1 MKEFLKK
8 VINFKLAFIARLLIL
23 RHRPKIVL
31 IVGTVGKTITRDMVY
46 EALREKFSVRK
57 NFTRKNDAQ
66 SILMTILG
74 REIDE
79 ENFWQSAR
87 NLFSGFTQIF
97 SSRNYPKWLV
107 MEFDVSRQGDMQIAR
122 WLRPQFG
129 IVTAFGD
136 VPNHVEFFDSPEELI
151 AEQAKL
157 VDYIDSGGALILNT
171 DDPVS
176 TKIKAKS
183 KVKVYTCGLGEMA
196 DFMASN
202 KSIVYNEINVN
213 RPPIGINFKLNYYGN
228 TVPVSIQ
235 GVLGDQY
242 IYSTMFAVAVGI
254 SLGVSVVDI
263 AKNISAYKIAPGRM
277 NLIPGM
283 HASTIVDDSYD
294 ASPMAMAK
302 ALRVLSA
309 LHVHGLKIAVLGDM
323 LELGRFSNN
332 EHKKIGELV
341 AKYKFDN
348 LVTVGL
354 RAETIAESAYAAGMH
369 KKKIFCFKNSEQAID
384 EVKKLLNKEKG
395 SAILV
400 SGAKEMVMEKL
411 VASVVDSRVDLEKVL
426 VVR

>member
-1 MKEFLKK
+1 M
-8 VINFKLAFIARLLIL
+8 
-23 RHRPKIVL
+23 

-46 EALREKFSVRK
+46 EALCEKFSVRK
-57 NFTRKNDAQ
+57 NFTRKNDVR

-74 REIDE
+74 REIND

-87 NLFSGFTQIF
+87 NLFYGFTQIF
-97 SSRNYPKWLV
+97 TSRKYPKWLV
-107 MEFDVSRQGDMQIAR
+107 MEFDVSRQGDMQIAK
-122 WLRPQFG
+122 WLKPKIG

-151 AEQAKL
+151 SEQAKL
-157 VDYIDSGGALILNT
+157 AENIDSGGALVLNT

-202 KSIVYNEINVN
+202 KSIVYNEVNVN
-213 RPPIGINFKLNYYGN
+213 RPPTGINFKLNYYGN
-228 TVPVSIQ
+228 TVPVSIH

-242 IYSTMFAVAVGI
+242 IYSTMFAVAVGV
-254 SLGVSVVDI
+254 SLGVSVIDI
-263 AKNISAYKIAPGRM
+263 AKNISEYKVAPGRL

-283 HASTIVDDSYD
+283 HTSTIIDDSYD
-294 ASPMAMAK
+294 ASPMAMSK

-341 AKYKFDN
+341 AKYKIDS
-348 LVTVGL
+348 LVTVGI
-354 RAETIAESAYAAGMH
+354 RAETIAESAYNSGMH
-369 KKKIFCFKNSEQAID
+369 KKKIYCFKNSEQAID

-411 VASVVDSRVDLEKVL
+411 VGSIVDTRVVAEEVL
-426 VVR
+426 VRR